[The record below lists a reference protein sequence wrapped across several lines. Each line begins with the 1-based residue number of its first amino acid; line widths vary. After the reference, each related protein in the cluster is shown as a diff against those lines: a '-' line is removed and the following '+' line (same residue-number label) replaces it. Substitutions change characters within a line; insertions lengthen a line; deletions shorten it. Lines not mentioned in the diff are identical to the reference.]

1 MVYREGFEV
10 WDQLIMLWLTAI
22 FLCGIAWSRAQGVN
36 RRQAMKRV
44 IRLIAYGVPVMFA
57 WEWFNALPLG
67 GILAKI
73 ALVTGLLWCVA
84 YRVWATA
91 LPAWRVRD
99 QQGQR
104 LRALAEEQDPRDL
117 RQLRWSHVIYDR
129 ERALAPYLH
138 TEADAYW
145 LARSDP
151 LPLRRWWGL
160 TLPRTFDVAVP
171 KDLMLRHVLIL
182 GSTGAGK
189 TRTALQG
196 IVEQQI
202 GRGLGALILQFKHDE
217 LFYRSVLDAV
227 VRAGREAECVFF
239 SLRSDDEDRTAA
251 WNPLDWSNSVEVAEA
266 VVHATLDDLA
276 TLRYFAAQN
285 LDALG
290 VVLDGAR
297 RQGETL
303 SFGRL
308 ADLLAQTGR
317 SGAGQPLLAYLRS
330 LPELRAR
337 AQRVRWDHASEL
349 KMLAAQLGRFAA
361 LTPAPG
367 RTALNL
373 RNAVQQ
379 GQVVLV
385 NLDATTFPKAARC
398 VGRLFIAALSAAYSG
413 LRRTEDDRVYLVAL
427 DEFGPVAGPH
437 LSSMLGT
444 ARGFGVSLVLATQS
458 LADLRIAGQRETA
471 GALAAQVVENIGTQ
485 IVFGLHNPQ
494 DAKWWSDAS
503 GSVLRDETTDVLVEG
518 RADGNYVNRRQA
530 SQRESAA
537 VSVNQLLFAPR
548 SKAFIWL
555 PSRRCL
561 RAPGNRSVFLSQEPD
576 RRSFILANF
585 VLPPDPSP
593 WPQIQGGSIGG
604 MGRRA
609 PTDAQPIRAA
619 TPDQQTESRPKKLGH
634 VQLPPHLFAGG
645 VIGRTLLG
653 SMTCPIP
660 GRKSTPSRL
669 GGPDETDAE
678 GEINGD

>member
-1 MVYREGFEV
+1 M
-10 WDQLIMLWLTAI
+10 WDQIVMLWLTAI
-22 FLCGIAWSRAQGVN
+22 FLSVIAWSRARGAN
-36 RRQAMKRV
+36 RRQAMKSV
-44 IRLIAYGVPVMFA
+44 VRLIGYGVPIVLA
-57 WEWFNALPLG
+57 WEWFDALPLG
-67 GILAKI
+67 GILAKT
-73 ALVTGLLWCVA
+73 ALVAGLLWCLA
-84 YRVWATA
+84 YRLWTRAF
-91 LPAWRVRD
+91 LAWRIRG

-104 LRALAEEQDPRDL
+104 LRALASGEQDPRDL
-117 RQLRWSHVIYDR
+117 GRLKWSQVIYDR
-129 ERALAPYLH
+129 EQALAPYLRE
-138 TEADAYW
+138 EAGAYW

-151 LPLRRWWGL
+151 LPGRRWLGL
-160 TLPRTFDVAVP
+160 TLSRAYDVAVP

-202 GRGLGALILQFKHDE
+202 ARGLGALVLQFKHDE

-227 VRAGREAECVFF
+227 ARAGREAECIYF
-239 SLRSDDEDRTAA
+239 SLRSDDESRTAA
-251 WNPLDWSNSVEVAEA
+251 WNPLDWPNSAEVAEA

-276 TLRYFAAQN
+276 ALRYFAAQN

-297 RQGETL
+297 RRGETL

-330 LPELRAR
+330 FPDLRAR

-367 RTALNL
+367 RVAFDL
-373 RNAVQQ
+373 RTAVQQ

-458 LADLRIAGQRETA
+458 LADLRIAGQREAA

-485 IVFGLHNPQ
+485 IVFGLRNPQ
-494 DAKWWSDAS
+494 DAKWWSEAS
-503 GSVLRDETTDVLVEG
+503 GSVLRDEMTDVLVEG
-518 RADGNYVNRRQA
+518 RADRNYVNRRQA

-537 VSVNQLLFAPR
+537 VSINQLLFTPR
-548 SKAFIWL
+548 SKAFIWI

-561 RAPGNRSVFLSQEPD
+561 RAPGNRSAYLNPEPD
-576 RRSFILANF
+576 RRSVILGNF
-585 VLPPDPSP
+585 VLPSDPSP
-593 WPQIQGGSIGG
+593 WPQIRGGCIGG
-604 MGRRA
+604 MGRA
-609 PTDAQPIRAA
+609 LAGTQPIH
-619 TPDQQTESRPKKLGH
+619 PVMPHQQSTSTSTEPGH
-634 VQLPPHLFAGG
+634 ADPPRLFGGG

-653 SMTCPIP
+653 SMTCSIATRE
-660 GRKSTPSRL
+660 GTRSQLRECNESDS
-669 GGPDETDAE
+669 GG
-678 GEINGD
+678 GVKQ